1 MFFCKNKC
9 NKTISK
15 KSIRN
20 EKKNTKKMI
29 FFIYIYLVHNDKY
42 KRNPINIIK
51 IS

>member
-1 MFFCKNKC
+1 MFFCKNKY

-20 EKKNTKKMI
+20 EKKILNKMI
-29 FFIYIYLVHNDKY
+29 FLNIYLVHNDKY
-42 KRNPINIIK
+42 KRNQINIIK